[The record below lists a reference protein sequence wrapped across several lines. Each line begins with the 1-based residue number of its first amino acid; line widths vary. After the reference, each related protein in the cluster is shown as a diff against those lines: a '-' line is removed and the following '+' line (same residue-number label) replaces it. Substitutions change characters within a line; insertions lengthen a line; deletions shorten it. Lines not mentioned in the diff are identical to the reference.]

1 MRLFGLLLILV
12 SLLLAG
18 LLRPPER
25 PAPGPGAESVPSG
38 LWTAPGPSSPDPA
51 GVSLIAQRP
60 LFEPQRRPPAPERIE
75 EPVPDA
81 PRVRLSAVSVSSD
94 VRIAVVEELDSGR
107 TRRVREGERLSA
119 WTIERVHPDQI
130 VLRWKDRQTTIPLLS
145 GE

>member
-1 MRLFGLLLILV
+1 MRFFGLLLILL
-12 SLLLAG
+12 SLALAG
-18 LLRPPER
+18 VLRPPER
-25 PAPGPGAESVPSG
+25 PAPVPDTEPAPPGP
-38 LWTAPGPSSPDPA
+38 WTAPGPSSPDPA
-51 GVSLIAQRP
+51 GVSLVVQRP
-60 LFEPQRRPPAPERIE
+60 LFEPQRRPPVPERIE

-107 TRRVREGERLSA
+107 TRRVREGERLSD
-119 WTIERVHPDQI
+119 WTIERVHSDQI